1 MRLAI
6 GITAVVTLAG
16 LHLAALYALLH
27 PKVSREY
34 RAHYIDKVT
43 MDWHPQHYPSTPE
56 EGIDLSKPGWPD
68 FVEYSFGISN
78 AEKFGSWTDT
88 RMGLKSGFEFNRSFI
103 GPVCVVLNAM
113 PADSM
118 RSRRVP
124 LEFGDQQKEIA
135 FEQDQS
141 IRSYFAD
148 FDLTSPATRL
158 ALHFPKPLPSG
169 SHENPRQVGVALN
182 RIRIFSQP
190 CAALS
195 QLLVQGH

>member
-6 GITAVVTLAG
+6 AITAVVALAG
-16 LHLAALYALLH
+16 LHLAALYAVLH
-27 PKVSREY
+27 PKVSQEY

-43 MDWHPQHYPSTPE
+43 MDWNVQHYHSTPE
-56 EGIDLSKPGWPD
+56 EGIDLTRPGWPA
-68 FVEYSFGISN
+68 FVEYSFGISK

-113 PADSM
+113 PADSI
-118 RSRRVP
+118 RSHRVP
-124 LEFGDQQKEIA
+124 LEFGDQDKDIA
-135 FEQDQS
+135 FGRDQS
-141 IRSYFAD
+141 MRSYFVD
-148 FDLTSPATRL
+148 FDLPSPATTL
-158 ALHFPKPLPSG
+158 ALRFPKPLPRP

-195 QLLVQGH
+195 QLVVEGQ